1 MKIVKQ
7 KDTERDKERKIREK
21 ERERERERE
30 FVLERDKVS
39 LNGTAWT
46 LRIKFDVKFDHVDDF
61 NKIFLLFWISQSS
74 K

>member
-7 KDTERDKERKIREK
+7 IDTERDKERKIREK
-21 ERERERERE
+21 ERERERE